1 MSTHPSKPRGF
12 TLIELLVVIA
22 IIAVLIAL
30 LLPAVQQAREAARR
44 SQCKN
49 NLKQLGL
56 AIQNYHDTARVFPP
70 AWMAVV
76 QPPRLGAMSLG
87 VSLLPYMEQRGLFN
101 RYDANALPFNGITAP
116 SAAITA
122 NIAIISTPMPAWRC
136 PSTPGNTGTYS
147 AAIPFPPVTLTYTA
161 AFGDYSVSTG
171 VRGNF
176 STLAYASFP
185 GGGGG
190 GNRNGA
196 LVASGAGAGTTG
208 SVTSMSNI
216 KDGTSNTFLLGERVS
231 GTTIYDAKGLPQAL
245 PASVTG
251 QNAGGWGD
259 FLTGEHWLQG
269 CGYDGLIAG
278 CAAGGPCS
286 INCTNGR
293 GFGYY
298 AFHTGGCH
306 FLMADGAVRFVNKSI
321 AAFTFAGLITSDKK
335 EVIGEF

>member
-1 MSTHPSKPRGF
+1 MNQVLRSRRGF

-49 NLKQLGL
+49 NLKQIGL
-56 AIQNYHDTARVFPP
+56 AVQNYHDTARVFPS

-76 QPPRLGAMSLG
+76 PPLNQGAMSLG
-87 VSLLPYMEQRGLFN
+87 VTLLPYMEQRGLYARYN
-101 RYDANALPFNGITAP
+101 RNALPFNGLSAP

-122 NIAIISTPMPAWRC
+122 NIAVISTPMPTWNC
-136 PSTPGNTGTYS
+136 PSTPSLTPIYNS
-147 AAIPFPPVTLTYTA
+147 AIPFPPVTLTYTA
-161 AFGDYSVSTG
+161 ANGDYSVSTG

-190 GNRNGA
+190 NRNGA
-196 LVASGAGAGTTG
+196 LVAAGAGAGSVG
-208 SVTSMSNI
+208 SVSSMASI
-216 KDGTSNTFLLGERVS
+216 RDGTSNTFLFGERVG
-231 GTTIYDAKGLPQAL
+231 GTTIYDSKGLAQTL

-269 CGYDGLIAG
+269 CGFDGLVAG
-278 CAAGGPCS
+278 CAAGGPCP
-286 INCTNGR
+286 INCTNAR
-293 GFGYY
+293 GFGFY

-306 FLMADGAVRFVNKSI
+306 FLMADGAVRFVNKNI
-321 AAFTFAGLITSDKK
+321 ASFTFAGLITSSK
-335 EVIGEF
+335 GETISNF